1 VINHRSKVP
10 AALGPR
16 SLRRKAVLALVLL
29 AQVWAPFPSPAMAQ
43 SATSDGPPAA
53 VVDQPGVEEAGVS
66 DVPPAAGQDPFY
78 CGERRLGTWFYCDRP
93 RDKDSAKGAAP
104 SSATATE
111 RLALITRQL
120 DELRA
125 KAILEPTTQNVAAY
139 IRYQREQ
146 LDRASTFADTW
157 QRALWQDPG
166 LDYTLQRPVNS
177 LGKDAWLEQRKN
189 DQANTMAALSKRYGI
204 FFFYSSS
211 CGACEAFGPVV
222 RQISDQFNLSVL
234 PVSMDGGPNRYF
246 KHFVV
251 NQGQYEKMGLSGGMV
266 PALVLFDTVLKKPI
280 PIGYGAMA
288 ADEVMDRIFRLTSVK
303 VGSDF

>member
-1 VINHRSKVP
+1 MIKLV
-10 AALGPR
+10 
-16 SLRRKAVLALVLL
+16 RKAILGLALVGQLAGPL
-29 AQVWAPFPSPAMAQ
+29 SAQVFAQESAPQDEAVASVD
-43 SATSDGPPAA
+43 SALAGDVDDPGA
-53 VVDQPGVEEAGVS
+53 VV
-66 DVPPAAGQDPFY
+66 PPGQDPFY
-78 CGERRLGTWFYCDRP
+78 CGERKLGTWFYCDRAKEKD
-93 RDKDSAKGAAP
+93 RSKDSGVP
-104 SSATATE
+104 SASAMDK
-111 RLALITRQL
+111 LGMITKQL

-157 QRALWQDPG
+157 QRTLWQDPS
-166 LDYTLQRPVNS
+166 LDYTLQRPVNN
-177 LGKDAWLEQRKN
+177 LGKDAWLDQRKN
-189 DQANTMAALSKRYGI
+189 DQHNTMAALSQRYGI
-204 FFFYSSS
+204 FFFYSSQ
-211 CGACEAFGPVV
+211 CGACEAFSPVMK
-222 RQISDQFNLSVL
+222 QIADQYNLSVL
-234 PVSMDGGPNRYF
+234 PVSMDGGPNPYF

-251 NQGQYEKMGLSGGMV
+251 NQGQYEKMGLTGGMV